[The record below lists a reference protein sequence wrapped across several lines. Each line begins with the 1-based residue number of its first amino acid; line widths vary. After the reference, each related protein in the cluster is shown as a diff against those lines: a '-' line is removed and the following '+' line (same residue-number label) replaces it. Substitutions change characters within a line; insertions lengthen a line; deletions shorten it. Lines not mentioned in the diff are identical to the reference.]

1 MTDAAPA
8 RQHRTRR
15 TGAMTGAIWIG
26 ALILLAVAIPLIPRI
41 APWAATYPGDL
52 VVPATRWVG
61 DAMDWLVNDFDLGL
75 FTFKELTRAI
85 AKAMSVPLDAMNIV
99 LWKGLELDRTT
110 QIGPVSWVGVI
121 AAGAVLAWRLGGWS
135 LALLAVLCLSYMA
148 VFGLWQSSMMT
159 LASIL
164 IAVPFGCILGLALGI
179 LAHSSKPAESVIIV
193 LLDFM
198 QTVPVFA
205 YLLPVL
211 FLFGFSPVSA
221 MLATMIYAM
230 PAMTRATILGLRTV
244 GDEVIELG
252 TMTGTNKRQMMW
264 KVLVP
269 SAASTLAVGVNQVVV
284 LSLNAVII
292 ASLIGA
298 GGLGFDVLSAL
309 RTLRIGQGLE
319 AGVAIVLI
327 AVLLDRFYTAWR
339 DRPPATHEA
348 SRRPWSQR
356 YAGLIWAGAA
366 LAIFTLLSLWVP
378 ALARY
383 PDAWQISSGRILD
396 NAVDYVTITYYPWIQ
411 AFSTFMYL
419 KILNPTRD
427 ALLALPWSV
436 VVIALMLAGWRLRG
450 AGLAL
455 AVGAMSG
462 AIVVLGF
469 WQESMITVYLIG
481 ISVIIAVL
489 IGVPLGVAGALND
502 RLSGGLR
509 VVADTL
515 QTLPSFV
522 YLVPV
527 VMLFQVGD
535 IPAIIAVVLYA
546 VAPAIR
552 YTDMGLRKVDPALI
566 EAARMMGCSRLQILR
581 RVQVPLAMPEIL
593 LGLNQTVM
601 LAISMLVIT
610 ALVGTRDLGQVVYVG
625 LSRADTGL
633 GLVAGACVAFIA
645 IIADRLL
652 QALAARQRANLGLH

>member
-1 MTDAAPA
+1 MTDLAPPSS
-8 RQHRTRR
+8 RLRSP
-15 TGAMTGAIWIG
+15 GLFWIV
-26 ALILLAVAIPLIPRI
+26 ALILLIAAIPLIPLI
-41 APWAATYPGDL
+41 APWAADYPKDL
-52 VVPATRWVG
+52 VVPATRWVSK
-61 DAMDWLVNDFDLGL
+61 AMKWLVNDFDLGL
-75 FTFKELTRAI
+75 FTFKEMTRAI
-85 AKAMSVPLDAMNIV
+85 AKVMSVPLDAMNIV
-99 LWKGLELDRTT
+99 LWKGLELDRDTR
-110 QIGPVSWVGVI
+110 IGPVSWVGLIVASAI
-121 AAGAVLAWRLGGWS
+121 LAWRLGGWA

-148 VFGLWQSSMMT
+148 VLGLWQSSMMT
-159 LASIL
+159 LSSIL
-164 IAVPFGCILGLALGI
+164 IAVPFACLLGLALGI
-179 LAHSSKPAESVIIV
+179 LAHRSKRAEAVIIV
-193 LLDFM
+193 ILDFM

-230 PAMTRATILGLRTV
+230 PAMTRATMLGLATV
-244 GDEVIELG
+244 GEEVIELG
-252 TMTGTNKRQMMW
+252 TMTGTTKRQMMW

-269 SAASTLAVGVNQVVV
+269 SAAPTLAIGVNQVVV

-327 AVLLDRFYTAWR
+327 AVLLDRFFTAWR
-339 DRPPATHEA
+339 DRPAATHA
-348 SRRPWSQR
+348 DSKRPWTQR
-356 YAGLIWAGAA
+356 YIGFIWAGAA
-366 LAIFTLLSLWVP
+366 LALFTLLSFWVP
-378 ALARY
+378 ALARF
-383 PDAWQISSGRILD
+383 PDAWQVSSGRMLD
-396 NAVDYVTITYYPWIQ
+396 NAVDYITITYYPLIE
-411 AFSTFMYL
+411 AFSAFMYL

-436 VVIALMLAGWRLRG
+436 VVLALMLAGWRLRG

-462 AIVVLGF
+462 AIAVLGF
-469 WQESMITVYLIG
+469 WEEGMITVYLIG
-481 ISVIIAVL
+481 ISVAIAVL
-489 IGVPLGVAGALND
+489 IGVPLGVAGALSD
-502 RLSGGLR
+502 RMSGILR

-552 YTDMGLRKVDPALI
+552 YTDLGLRKVDPALI
-566 EAARMMGCSRLQILR
+566 EASQMMGCSRLQTLR
-581 RVQVPLAMPEIL
+581 RVQLPLALPEIL

-625 LSRADTGL
+625 LSRADTGM

-652 QALAARQRANLGLH
+652 QALAARQRAKLGVY

>member
-1 MTDAAPA
+1 MSETMAVPTGRRAGEA
-8 RQHRTRR
+8 RYFWMAT
-15 TGAMTGAIWIG
+15 
-26 ALILLAVAIPLIPRI
+26 LVVLAVAIPLVPRI
-41 APWAATYPGDL
+41 APWAATYPEAL
-52 VVPATRWVG
+52 IVPMTRWVG
-61 DAMDWLVNDFDLGL
+61 AAMNWLIKDLDFGL
-75 FTFKELTRAI
+75 FTFKELTRSI
-85 AKAMSVPLDAMNIV
+85 ARVIAVPLDTMNML
-99 LWKGLELDRTT
+99 LWKGLELDRETRV
-110 QIGPVSWVGVI
+110 GPVSWLGVI
-121 AAGAVLAWRLGGWS
+121 VATAILAWRLGGWR
-135 LALLAVLCLSYMA
+135 LTLLAVLCLGYMA
-148 VFGLWQSSMMT
+148 GVGLWQSSMMT

-164 IAVPFGCILGLALGI
+164 IAVPIGCVMGVFLGI
-179 LAHSSKPAESVIIV
+179 LAHRNRQAEKVIVV

-230 PAMTRATILGLRTV
+230 PAMTRATILGLGTV
-244 GDEVIELG
+244 REEVIELG
-252 TMTGTNKRQMMW
+252 TMTGTTKRQMLW

-269 SAASTLAVGVNQVVV
+269 SAAPTLVIGINQVVV

-298 GGLGFDVLSAL
+298 GGLGFDVLTSL

-319 AGVAIVLI
+319 AGLAIVLI
-327 AVLLDRFYTAWR
+327 AVLIDGFFTAWR
-339 DRPPATHEA
+339 NLPPVTHEQTE
-348 SRRPWSQR
+348 RPFLQR
-356 YAGLIWAGAA
+356 HRSLVWAGAA
-366 LAIFTLLSLWVP
+366 LAGFTFLSLWVP
-378 ALARY
+378 MLARF
-383 PDAWQISSGRILD
+383 PETWTVSSGRILD
-396 NAVDYVTITYYPWIQ
+396 HAVDYITITYYPLIE
-411 AFSTFMYL
+411 AFSTFAYL
-419 KILNPTRD
+419 KVLNPTRD
-427 ALLALPWSV
+427 ALLALPWI
-436 VVIALMLAGWRLRG
+436 VVIAALMVAGWRLRG
-450 AGLAL
+450 PGLAL
-455 AVGAMSG
+455 AVGAM
-462 AIVVLGF
+462 AATILVTGF
-469 WQESMITVYLIG
+469 WVEAMITVYLIG
-481 ISVIIAVL
+481 ISVILAVL
-489 IGVPLGVAGALND
+489 IGVPLGVAGAMND

-509 VVADTL
+509 VLADTL

-552 YTDMGLRKVDPALI
+552 YTDLGLRKVDPSLI
-566 EAARMMGCSRLQILR
+566 EASRMMGCSRLQILR
-581 RVQVPLAMPEIL
+581 RVQLPLALPEML

-601 LAISMLVIT
+601 LSISMLVIT

-652 QALAARQRANLGLH
+652 QALAARQRAALGLH

>member
-1 MTDAAPA
+1 MTDLAPPSGRA
-8 RQHRTRR
+8 RRP
-15 TGAMTGAIWIG
+15 GLFWIV
-26 ALILLAVAIPLIPRI
+26 ALILLIGAVPLIPLI
-41 APWAATYPGDL
+41 APWAAEYPRDL
-52 VVPATRWVG
+52 VVPATRWVSMG
-61 DAMDWLVNDFDLGL
+61 MKWLVNDFDLGL
-75 FTFKELTRAI
+75 FTFKEMTRAI
-85 AKAMSVPLDAMNIV
+85 AKVMSVPLDAMNIV
-99 LWKGLELDRTT
+99 LWKGLELDRDTR
-110 QIGPVSWVGVI
+110 IGPVSWLGLI
-121 AAGAVLAWRLGGWS
+121 AASAILAWRLGGWS
-135 LALLAVLCLSYMA
+135 LALLAVLCLGYMA
-148 VFGLWQSSMMT
+148 VVGLWQSSMMT
-159 LASIL
+159 LSSIL
-164 IAVPFGCILGLALGI
+164 IAVPFACILGLALGI
-179 LAHSSKPAESVIIV
+179 LAHRSKRAEAVIIV
-193 LLDFM
+193 ILDFM

-230 PAMTRATILGLRTV
+230 PAMTRATMLGLATV
-244 GDEVIELG
+244 GEEVIELG
-252 TMTGTNKRQMMW
+252 TMTGTTKRQMMW

-269 SAASTLAVGVNQVVV
+269 SAAPTLAIGVNQVVV

-327 AVLLDRFYTAWR
+327 AVLLDRFFTAWR
-339 DRPPATHEA
+339 DRPAVTHA
-348 SRRPWSQR
+348 DSNRPWTQR
-356 YAGLIWAGAA
+356 YIGVIWAGAA
-366 LAIFTLLSLWVP
+366 LTLFTLLSFWVP

-383 PDAWQISSGRILD
+383 PDTWQVSSGRMLD
-396 NAVDYVTITYYPWIQ
+396 DAVDYITITYYPLIE
-411 AFSTFMYL
+411 AFSNFMYL

-436 VVIALMLAGWRLRG
+436 VVLALMLAGWRLRG
-450 AGLAL
+450 VGLAL

-469 WQESMITVYLIG
+469 WQEGMITVYLIG
-481 ISVIIAVL
+481 ISVVIAVL
-489 IGVPLGVAGALND
+489 IGVPLGVAGALSD
-502 RLSGGLR
+502 RMSGVLR

-566 EAARMMGCSRLQILR
+566 EASQMIGCSRLQILR
-581 RVQVPLAMPEIL
+581 RVQLPLALPEIL

-625 LSRADTGL
+625 LSRADTGM

-652 QALAARQRANLGLH
+652 QALAARQRARLGVY